1 MARNI
6 PILVIVWIDES
17 WQVFAISAILAVK
30 FSGSEYVAH
39 GARAWGHALC
49 RRPSAEVPIT
59 LEGRTLHTVSLFGQ
73 DGDME
78 VLGAYTL
85 EAFGLAVSPVLR
97 RFIPF

>member
-1 MARNI
+1 MGGRRTGNVPVLRALAALTQNTSRMERGRGD
-6 PILVIVWIDES
+6 ILRS
-17 WQVFAISAILAVK
+17 RTA
-30 FSGSEYVAH
+30 
-39 GARAWGHALC
+39 
-49 RRPSAEVPIT
+49 SAEVPIA

-78 VLGAYTL
+78 VLGVLGAYTL